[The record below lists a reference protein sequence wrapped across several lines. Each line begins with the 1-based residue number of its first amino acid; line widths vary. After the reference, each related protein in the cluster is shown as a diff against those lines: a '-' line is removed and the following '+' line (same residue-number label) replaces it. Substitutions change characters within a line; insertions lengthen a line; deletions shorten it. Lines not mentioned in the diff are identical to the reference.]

1 MVLLVPVEVGVGEG
15 FLVVGVGEGF
25 LVVGVGE
32 GFLVVGVGEGFLV
45 VGVGEGFLVVG
56 VGEGFLVV
64 AAPDFCIITPGIRT
78 PKSKTKSLREICDM
92 TQIVFATGQLLG
104 AYPEGT
110 LTRDPAG
117 WPMVAKHGLA
127 HLAIMTHSPEIPIA
141 LSRKNGTL
149 GN

>member
-1 MVLLVPVEVGVGEG
+1 MPVDVGVGEGFLEVGVGEG
-15 FLVVGVGEGF
+15 FLEVGVGEGF
-25 LVVGVGE
+25 LE
-32 GFLVVGVGEGFLV
+32 

-64 AAPDFCIITPGIRT
+64 AAPDFCAITPGIRT

-117 WPMVAKHGLA
+117 
-127 HLAIMTHSPEIPIA
+127 
-141 LSRKNGTL
+141 
-149 GN
+149 